1 MAVGQDAEKQ
11 RKIFSKYLSDKRI
24 VIADPNKTSRTAL
37 AHILNQMGAKAVN
50 MVLAGTYQVA
60 EEELKRAK
68 PNIVISEYDLG
79 KRCGL
84 ELLQSLRQDNPEFK
98 KCLFVLV
105 TGNGSQSAVA
115 RSAEEDVDTFILKP
129 FNQDSLR
136 ANIMKTALAKI
147 NPSEYMKTI
156 EVGKGQMS
164 EGKFDE
170 SIETFKS
177 ALKMDKTPSLAYFYI
192 GQAQVLKKML
202 QEAEGEF
209 STGLN
214 INKIHY
220 KCMVGLYDVLASQ
233 KQHVKAYETIKRISQ
248 YFPANPQRLAAVL
261 RLAIVTKSYE
271 DVERYYRMFTNMENR
286 NEELIRYICAALVVC
301 GKYYLLSS
309 NSTRALEVLKNAA
322 ISAGG
327 RTKILREIITTLIEF
342 DLVKQAEEFLKRYP
356 ADTHKQPDYLSMEM
370 LLVDK
375 TRPASAV
382 LDHGRQLVS
391 QGINDPLIYQVLI
404 RRSAEVGFNDA
415 AEDMVA
421 KASNLYPDKKAMFAK
436 TLEENRKVKDSPK
449 TEAKPAGNSEGKA
462 A

>member
-1 MAVGQDAEKQ
+1 MSTNADVEKQ
-11 RKIFSKYLSDKRI
+11 RKIFSKYLSDKKI
-24 VIADPNKTSRTAL
+24 VIADPNKTSRAAL
-37 AHILNQMGAKAVN
+37 ANILSQMGAKSIN
-50 MVLAGTYQVA
+50 MVLAGSYQVA

-68 PNIVISEYDLG
+68 PTIVIAEYDMG

-136 ANIMKTALAKI
+136 ATIMKTALAKI

-156 EVGKGQMS
+156 EIGKGQMS

-170 SIETFKS
+170 SIATFKS

-214 INKIHY
+214 VNKIHY
-220 KCMVGLYDVLASQ
+220 KCMVGLYDVLATQ
-233 KQHVKAYETIKRISQ
+233 KQHVKAYDTIKRISQ

-286 NEELIRYICAALVVC
+286 NEELVKYICAALVVC
-301 GKYYLLSS
+301 GKYYLISS
-309 NSTRALEVLKNAA
+309 NNTRALEVFKNAA

-327 RTKILREIITTLIEF
+327 RTKILREIITTLMEF
-342 DLVKQAEEFLKRYP
+342 DLAKQSEEFLKRFP
-356 ADTHKQPDYLSMEM
+356 AESRKQADYLTMEL

-375 TRPASAV
+375 TRAASAV
-382 LDHGRQLVS
+382 LDHGRQLLN
-391 QGINDPLIYQVLI
+391 QGVNDPMIYQVLI

-421 KASNLYPDKKAMFAK
+421 KASGLYPDKKALFSK
-436 TLEENRKVKDSPK
+436 ILEENRKSKDSEK
-449 TEAKPAGNSEGKA
+449 GEAKAAANPAKA